1 MKKKLIAVTAFIG
14 LGVLLYIIAGGFT
27 PKLPTEA
34 MRAEG
39 EAVNGRTLI
48 TVAMQSL
55 PLIESYAAT
64 TVADQT
70 ATLSARI
77 TARVAD
83 VLVDV
88 GDEVKSGDILLQ
100 LDNTDLDARVAQTE
114 QAIVSSQAQLN
125 NARKEYQRLL
135 TLKKGNAVSQSQL
148 DLAEANLKAMQ
159 AQARQAQASLTEA
172 KATLGYSLIT
182 APFDGVITRKLV
194 ELGDV
199 ASPGVAMLELY
210 NPASVVVEAAIPVSR
225 RQLITIGDRWSVTIE
240 GEAEPTLATVA
251 EISPAADRGARAVTI
266 RLSIDDEV
274 ARWPGIF
281 SRVALQTGETEA
293 LVIPAEYVYRIGQN
307 HYVKQVI
314 EGQAYPR
321 LVKVKP
327 APAPERLIVTQG
339 IRSGDQLLL
348 P

>member
-1 MKKKLIAVTAFIG
+1 MKNTLIAVTAFIC
-14 LGVLLYIIAGGFT
+14 LGVLFYIIAGGLT
-27 PKLPTEA
+27 PKLPTEGMPA
-34 MRAEG
+34 KG
-39 EAVNGRTLI
+39 EPVNGNTLI
-48 TVAMQSL
+48 TVEIQTL
-55 PLIESYAAT
+55 PLVESYAAT
-64 TVADQT
+64 TVADQI

-77 TARVAD
+77 TAQVAE

-135 TLKKGNAVSQSQL
+135 ALKKGNAVSQSKL
-148 DLAEANLKAMQ
+148 DEAETNLKAMQ
-159 AQARQAQASLTEA
+159 AQARQTQASLAEA

-210 NPASVVVEAAIPVSR
+210 NPASVVVEASLPVSR
-225 RQLITIGDRWSVTIE
+225 RQLINIGDRWPVSIE

-251 EISPAADRGARAVTI
+251 EISPAADRGARSVTI
-266 RLSIDDEV
+266 RLSIDDEI

-281 SRVALQTGETEA
+281 SRVELQTGETEA

-327 APAPERLIVTQG
+327 DRNRDRLIVTQG
-339 IRSGDQLLL
+339 IRTGDQLLL